1 MFAQIPLEFPFTH
14 ATWILNK
21 CIFHLV
27 HDIDKALAPH
37 HQNTITLKGWFGN
50 VGIHDQN

>member
-1 MFAQIPLEFPFTH
+1 MFAKILLEFPFIH

-21 CIFHLV
+21 CIFHVV

-37 HQNTITLKGWFGN
+37 HQNTIAFKGWFGN
-50 VGIHDQN
+50 MGNQDQG